1 MAVGHAIHSPETLLN
16 MPWVIRSW
24 SCQVPGL
31 GEKFQWKKVLRGTQE
46 EDNFERLW
54 IPGKYPVQGNAGVA
68 IRPAG

>member
-1 MAVGHAIHSPETLLN
+1 MAVGHAIHSPETLLS

-54 IPGKYPVQGNAGVA
+54 IPGK
-68 IRPAG
+68 